1 MVLAD
6 DSDKANYEVRIE
18 QMRAEREAAWSEQQ
32 SNIEFYD
39 ESSFAMMLG
48 VQYRF

>member
-1 MVLAD
+1 MILAD
-6 DSDKANYEVRIE
+6 EPDKASYETRIE

-39 ESSFAMMLG
+39 ESSLAMMLG